1 MDKITPYGYMQMLL
15 ENKPPTVKSYVD
27 DGSGYLRDVKVRYMQ
42 RGTPGKSVTTDDCS
56 IQVRT
61 AYLDYDVPA
70 TQFRA
75 LGIAFEDD
83 QIAKF
88 EKDALGIMNVGGPA
102 TPIMREVWDAIIS
115 QANGLFADINND
127 LLAIQAAAFGTNVR
141 AGSNAAQT
149 INFVLN
155 GTTNPLTQGMTQV
168 MADAQINESK
178 LQGAKIVGSGLVHNY
193 SLQQVAKS
201 YDQSGVNTRLL
212 GFPEF
217 FYDPYAATAWGANQF
232 ALFEKDAVQLVN
244 IARFRGSKSGLKG
257 GDYFFT
263 LKLPVEDSIGQG
275 TYRDFEFDVQL
286 TYRTCPGE
294 VQIGAF
300 DETTNPP
307 IQLGRG
313 WNIILM
319 SSYTQLNIPANS
331 YATGDRLFGNNG
343 TYRYTATN
351 S

>member
-1 MDKITPYGYMQMLL
+1 MWKITPYGYMQYLL
-15 ENKPPTVKSYVD
+15 GNKPATVKNYKD
-27 DGSGYLRDVKVRYMQ
+27 DGSGYLRDVKIRYMQ
-42 RGTPGKSVTTDDCS
+42 RGTPGKSITTDDCS
-56 IQVRT
+56 TQTRT

-83 QIAKF
+83 EIAKF
-88 EKDALGIMNVGGPA
+88 ERDALALRNAGTPA
-102 TPIMREVWDAIIS
+102 TPLMQEIWDGLIN

-141 AGSNAAQT
+141 AGSNAAQS
-149 INFVLN
+149 INFVLD

-168 MADAQINESK
+168 MTDAQVNESK
-178 LQGAKIVGSGLVHNY
+178 LTGAMIVGSGLIHNY

-201 YDQSGVNTRLL
+201 YDQSGVNTQRLN
-212 GFPEF
+212 FPNF
-217 FYDPYAATAWGANQF
+217 LYDPYAATAWGTNQF
-232 ALFEKDAVQLVN
+232 GLFEKDAVQLVN
-244 IARFRGSKSGLKG
+244 IARFRGSKAGLKG

-263 LKLPVEDSIGQG
+263 LRLPIEDSIGQG
-275 TYRDFEFDVQL
+275 TYRDWEFDVQL

-294 VQIGAF
+294 LQIGPV
-300 DETTNPP
+300 DEENPP
-307 IQLGRG
+307 VQLGRG

-319 SSYTQLNIPANS
+319 SSYTQVNIPANS
-331 YATGDRLFGNNG
+331 YATDDRLFGNNG

-351 S
+351 T